1 MSTKWCFGKNDWFIV
16 LFLYPNSHAELWTVI
31 KCLCWGSISLSTT
44 QMAEW
49 QSLNYHDVFCG
60 RGALWRAK
68 RLNYLLVIC
77 VTIASSSRGPAV
89 VYVRSTYYSSVY
101 YIYSVKLCGSQQLI
115 KKACCCVLYSVQC
128 ILTLLFYESFSKIA
142 SIGREGSREKR
153 VTWHTGGPSWQSV
166 RGCKW
171 DLASPHEVPAPS
183 SIIDYWQ
190 NHCMR
195 TKKNP

>member
-1 MSTKWCFGKNDWFIV
+1 MSTKWCFGKSHWFIV
-16 LFLYPNSHAELWTVI
+16 LFFLYPNSHAELWTVI

-89 VYVRSTYYSSVY
+89 VYIRSTYYSSVY
-101 YIYSVKLCGSQQLI
+101 CIVYSCGDLSN
-115 KKACCCVLYSVQC
+115 S
-128 ILTLLFYESFSKIA
+128 
-142 SIGREGSREKR
+142 SRE
-153 VTWHTGGPSWQSV
+153 
-166 RGCKW
+166 
-171 DLASPHEVPAPS
+171 PAAAEYCTVH
-183 SIIDYWQ
+183 INTFLLWKFQQ
-190 NHCMR
+190 NS
-195 TKKNP
+195 